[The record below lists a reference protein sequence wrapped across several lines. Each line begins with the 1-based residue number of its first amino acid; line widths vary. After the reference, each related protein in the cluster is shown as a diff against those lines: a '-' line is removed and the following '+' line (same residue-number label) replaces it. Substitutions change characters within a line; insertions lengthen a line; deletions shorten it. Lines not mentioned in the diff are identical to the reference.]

1 MDQRDKESGE
11 EVFFPIGCPL
21 NTRAAWIIA
30 ALLYFYMPIASMTNP
45 PMNWAY
51 PRTTQGFKHA
61 ITRGQY
67 DRITPSNF
75 TRMFLDSSH
84 TPTKAATPNARTQF
98 NGGQLGIYLDEA
110 TEEFSLSYVALG
122 FVPLAFLY
130 RMRLK
135 EFRWILGLTG
145 IYVTFTLILIY
156 LINPT
161 ADELNR
167 HLNKVFF
174 AATHIFIAGA
184 IGLGLAFIGATL
196 ASFSRTCIIAV
207 TAFLGGLALV
217 EAIDTFRL
225 LMPPCSPWNTQR
237 LTLAGAS

>member
-1 MDQRDKESGE
+1 M
-11 EVFFPIGCPL
+11 PLL

-75 TRMFLDSSH
+75 TRMFLDHSH

-135 EFRWILGLTG
+135 EFDGSLGSPA
-145 IYVTFTLILIY
+145 FTSHSL
-156 LINPT
+156 
-161 ADELNR
+161 
-167 HLNKVFF
+167 
-174 AATHIFIAGA
+174 
-184 IGLGLAFIGATL
+184 
-196 ASFSRTCIIAV
+196 
-207 TAFLGGLALV
+207 
-217 EAIDTFRL
+217 
-225 LMPPCSPWNTQR
+225 
-237 LTLAGAS
+237 